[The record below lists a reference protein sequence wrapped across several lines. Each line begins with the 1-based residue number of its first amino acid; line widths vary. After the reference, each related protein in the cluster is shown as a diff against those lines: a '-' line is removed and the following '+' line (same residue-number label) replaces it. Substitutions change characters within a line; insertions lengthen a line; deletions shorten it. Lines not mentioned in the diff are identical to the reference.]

1 MGNCVGIFGIIFILR
16 LIGKSAFFQKLVS
29 SDSNKTTLK
38 RILKTEVKLS
48 SCNMLITKDLNLF
61 IKHMKEE

>member
-1 MGNCVGIFGIIFILR
+1 MGHCCRNFGIIFILR

-48 SCNMLITKDLNLF
+48 SCNILITKDLNLF